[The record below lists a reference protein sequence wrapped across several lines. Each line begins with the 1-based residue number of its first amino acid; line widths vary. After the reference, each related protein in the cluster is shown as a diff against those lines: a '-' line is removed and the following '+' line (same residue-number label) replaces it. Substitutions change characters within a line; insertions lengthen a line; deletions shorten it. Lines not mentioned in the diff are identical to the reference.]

1 VTSDASGP
9 AGILSMV
16 IIFSYCFVKVFKYG
30 STEKVYEVIWEKGE
44 SHIYYMKILYNELN
58 YDFSL
63 NNRINR
69 IQSIILERES
79 NYNRVFNILLH
90 LFSFKTPILQSKKT
104 QKNTRKKH
112 IFNSICRMFSMGF

>member
-58 YDFSL
+58 YEFSL
-63 NNRINR
+63 NNIINR

-79 NYNRVFNILLH
+79 NYNRVFNII
-90 LFSFKTPILQSKKT
+90 FTPFLI
-104 QKNTRKKH
+104 
-112 IFNSICRMFSMGF
+112 